1 MKHDQR
7 RELTGEEKKQRRLAP
22 ALTPVPITVDS
33 VLEQIS
39 TLPAATVI
47 REGIQIVISPP
58 IEFCKGDGMKGS
70 LDNVTIMIKAFERP
84 KCLERLLK
92 SIDKFYPG
100 IKIIVADDSR
110 VPSKNTRPNVTFLK
124 LPYNSGISYG
134 KNRAMAAATTPYVV
148 SLDDDF
154 IFTAHTQLE
163 IWLNILENS
172 NIDLVGGNVT
182 GFANYFGCLNET
194 ELARGIAHFERR
206 DKGIEFGCPVV
217 DIVLSF
223 WMGKKEAIQAFG
235 GYDDDFKVVEHS
247 VFFLRAF
254 KKIKV
259 AHCDR
264 VTVDHFHPCGGGGY
278 DKLDG
283 KNEFYEKVKAERAN
297 EYAQLLLTKHNL
309 VKYIGPLG
317 NTVVKGVKT

>member
-1 MKHDQR
+1 MNQEQQR
-7 RELTGEEKKQRRLAP
+7 RNQEKERSNMLSREEKRRRREAGDIKPNLI
-22 ALTPVPITVDS
+22 LQTTPVLS
-33 VLEQIS
+33 
-39 TLPAATVI
+39 
-47 REGIQIVISPP
+47 SPP
-58 IEFCKGDGMKGS
+58 NETLLPPFPPQELVKLRGS
-70 LDNVTIMIKAFERP
+70 LDNITIMIKAFERP
-84 KCLERLLK
+84 GCLERLLK

-110 VPSKNTRPNVTFLK
+110 VPSKNTRANVTFLG

-134 KNRAMAAATTPYVV
+134 KNRAMAAAKTPYVV

-172 NIDLVGGNVT
+172 SIDLVGGNVK
-182 GFANYFGCLNET
+182 GFANYFGCINET
-194 ELARGIAHFERR
+194 ELAKGIAHFERR
-206 DKGIEFGCPVV
+206 DKGIEFGCPLV

-264 VTVDHFHPCGGGGY
+264 VTVDHFHPASGGGY
-278 DKLDG
+278 EKLDG
-283 KNEFYEKVKAERAN
+283 KNEFYEKIKAEKAD
-297 EYAQLLLTKHNL
+297 YFAQLLLEKYNL
-309 VKYIGPLG
+309 IKYIGPIG
-317 NTVVKGVKT
+317 NTVVRKK